1 MFLSKLF
8 IPITKDLPAEAKIKS
23 HQLMLRTGMIKQS
36 SAGIY
41 SWLPLGFKVM
51 KKIEQIVREEQNFIG
66 AQEMLMPTI
75 QSSEI
80 WKESGRYEDYGEE
93 MLRIKDRQ
101 GREMLYGPTNEEL
114 VTDVFRSSVKSY
126 KSLPQLLYHIQ
137 WKFRD
142 EIRPRFGVMRCK
154 EFYMKDAYSFDLSD
168 EDAKKSYNKMFYSY
182 LKTFNRL
189 GLKAIPMAA
198 DTGPIG
204 GDLSHEFVILA
215 ETGESQIFAD
225 KNIFE
230 INLNQYE
237 FNDSSLKKMRED
249 FSQIYAV
256 TDEKFK
262 KEDFNEKVKRENQV
276 ITKGIEVGHIFYFS
290 DKYSK
295 PMNCLIDD
303 KNGKKTSVKMGSYGI
318 GVSRLVGATIE
329 ANYNNDVMKWPKSI
343 SPYDVVIIPSINK
356 NNKENLEK
364 AEKIYVELKKQ
375 NIDVLLDDVDE
386 NMSNKFKKHD
396 LIGVPYQIIIGSKS
410 EGDNLEFKELN
421 FKSEITSLEKIKS
434 KLKLNLF
441 TKAERLISLRNLR
454 PKKKEGFLKII
465 SIFSFLG
472 ITLGVAIL
480 IIVMSVMNG
489 FKTELTNK
497 ILGLNPHIV
506 IQPNDF
512 KIESDFILKLKNDL
526 KDISYSKSYSGEGI
540 IISNNNAKGVI
551 LKGVNKNEKNTI
563 EFFNNFISN
572 GHIKNFNSNSIIIGS
587 ELSFNLNLSE
597 GDTLSL
603 MSSAFV
609 STPFGSLPKQQNFKV
624 AGVFRTGFLEFDQNI
639 ILMNIDDALSI
650 FDKGYEDQNIEIYLD
665 DPLDADLYKRK
676 FKK

>member
-8 IPITKDLPAEAKIKS
+8 IPIIKDLPTEAKIKS

-51 KKIEQIVREEQNFIG
+51 KKIEQIVREEQNAIG

-114 VTDVFRSSVKSY
+114 ITDVFRASVKSY

-154 EFYMKDAYSFDLSD
+154 EFYMKDAYSFDLTD
-168 EDAKKSYNKMFYSY
+168 EEAKKSYNKMFFSY

-204 GDLSHEFVILA
+204 GDLSHEFIILA
-215 ETGESQIFAD
+215 DTGESEIYTD
-225 KNIFE
+225 KKIFE
-230 INLNQYE
+230 IDLNKYSATE
-237 FNDSSLKKMRED
+237 DSLKKMRKD
-249 FSQIYAV
+249 YTNIYSV
-256 TDEKFK
+256 TDDKFDEKEFNVKVK
-262 KEDFNEKVKRENQV
+262 KENQLK
-276 ITKGIEVGHIFYFS
+276 TKGIEVGHIFYFS

-303 KNGKKTSVKMGSYGI
+303 KSGKKTSVKMGSYGI

-329 ANYNNDVMKWPKSI
+329 ANYINDVMKWPKSI
-343 SPYDVVIIPSINK
+343 SPFDVVIIPSISK

-364 AEKIYVELKKQ
+364 AEKIYKVLKKQ

-396 LIGVPYQIIIGSKS
+396 LIGIPYQIIIGSKS
-410 EGDNLEFKELN
+410 EVDKFEFKELN
-421 FKSEITSLEKIKS
+421 SQSEIL
-434 KLKLNLF
+434 
-441 TKAERLISLRNLR
+441 
-454 PKKKEGFLKII
+454 
-465 SIFSFLG
+465 
-472 ITLGVAIL
+472 TLD
-480 IIVMSVMNG
+480 
-489 FKTELTNK
+489 E
-497 ILGLNPHIV
+497 
-506 IQPNDF
+506 IQ
-512 KIESDFILKLKNDL
+512 LKLKN
-526 KDISYSKSYSGEGI
+526 
-540 IISNNNAKGVI
+540 
-551 LKGVNKNEKNTI
+551 
-563 EFFNNFISN
+563 
-572 GHIKNFNSNSIIIGS
+572 
-587 ELSFNLNLSE
+587 
-597 GDTLSL
+597 
-603 MSSAFV
+603 
-609 STPFGSLPKQQNFKV
+609 
-624 AGVFRTGFLEFDQNI
+624 
-639 ILMNIDDALSI
+639 
-650 FDKGYEDQNIEIYLD
+650 
-665 DPLDADLYKRK
+665 
-676 FKK
+676 